1 MPADGISTI
10 TIAMSVV
17 VILAFI
23 VLKQNKFANRNSSAY
38 PAFFTTI
45 GIFGTF
51 LGISVGL
58 WNFDPNNVQKSLPA
72 LLEGLRTAFW
82 ISLLGILLA
91 IFFKGKD
98 IWNNSQKNDDSLP
111 NQVTIKDLAIALE
124 RIHKALAGQE
134 DSTLL
139 SQMKLLRQDTND
151 QFGKLRES
159 QELFMKNMS
168 DRGTDALITALE
180 EVIRD
185 FDTKIN
191 QQVGESFHQL
201 NEALGK
207 VLLWQES
214 YQDQMKQIAE
224 QQVSSS
230 NLMKSLSEGF
240 DSLSKTSMDTQAVI
254 TTLSS
259 VLSEINN
266 QRRAMEDSLASLG
279 KLLSK
284 ASDALPN
291 IEAKILEF
299 SNQMTNGVQ
308 ASTRML
314 SESIEASTKR
324 TESQVA
330 ALDKALEAELTRA
343 IGGLGQQLTALSQ
356 KFVED
361 YTPLTDKLRDLV
373 LTLGNGAR

>member
-1 MPADGISTI
+1 MPVDGISAI
-10 TIAMSVV
+10 TIAMIVI

-58 WNFDPNNVQKSLPA
+58 WNFNPNNVQKSLPA

-151 QFGKLRES
+151 QFGKLRDS

-168 DRGTDALITALE
+168 DRGIDALITALE

-214 YQDQMKQIAE
+214 YQDQMKQIAA

-254 TTLSS
+254 TTLSN
-259 VLSEINN
+259 VLSEINT
-266 QRRAMEDSLASLG
+266 QRRAMEDSLSSLG
-279 KLLSK
+279 SLLLK

-291 IEAKILEF
+291 IETKILEF

>member
-1 MPADGISTI
+1 MTVDGIPTI
-10 TIAMSVV
+10 TIVMSFV
-17 VILAFI
+17 VILAFVI
-23 VLKQNKFANRNSSAY
+23 LKRNKFADRNSSAY

-72 LLEGLRTAFW
+72 LLDGLKTAFW
-82 ISLLGILLA
+82 ISLLGIFFA
-91 IFFKGKD
+91 ILFKLKD
-98 IWNNSQKNDDSLP
+98 IRNNSQKNEAPLP
-111 NQVTIKDLAIALE
+111 NQVTIKDLAMALE

-168 DRGTDALITALE
+168 DRGTDALIKALE
-180 EVIRD
+180 EVIQD

-214 YQDQMKQIAE
+214 YKDQMKQIAE
-224 QQVSSS
+224 QQLSSS
-230 NLMKSLSEGF
+230 NLMKNLSEGF
-240 DSLSKTSMDTQAVI
+240 ESLSKTSLDTQTVI
-254 TTLSS
+254 TSLST
-259 VLSEINN
+259 VLAEVNN
-266 QRRAMEDSLASLG
+266 QRRAMEESLSSLG
-279 KLLSK
+279 RLLSK

-291 IEAKILEF
+291 IEGKILEF

-324 TESQVA
+324 TESQMA

-373 LTLGNGAR
+373 STLGNGAR

>member
-58 WNFDPNNVQKSLPA
+58 WNFNPNNVQKSLPA

-151 QFGKLRES
+151 QFGKLRDS

-168 DRGTDALITALE
+168 DRGIDALITALE

-214 YQDQMKQIAE
+214 YQDQMKQIAA

-254 TTLSS
+254 TTLSN
-259 VLSEINN
+259 VLSEINT
-266 QRRAMEDSLASLG
+266 QRRAMEDSLSSLG
-279 KLLSK
+279 SLLLK

-291 IEAKILEF
+291 IETKILEF

>member
-1 MPADGISTI
+1 MPVDGISAI
-10 TIAMSVV
+10 TIAMIVV

-58 WNFDPNNVQKSLPA
+58 WNFNPNNVQKSLPA

-151 QFGKLRES
+151 QFGKLRDS

-214 YQDQMKQIAE
+214 YQDQMKQIAA

-254 TTLSS
+254 TTLSN
-259 VLSEINN
+259 VLSEINT
-266 QRRAMEDSLASLG
+266 QRRAMEDSLSSLG
-279 KLLSK
+279 SLLLK

-291 IEAKILEF
+291 IETKILEF

>member
-1 MPADGISTI
+1 MPVDGISAI
-10 TIAMSVV
+10 TIAMIVI

-58 WNFDPNNVQKSLPA
+58 WNFNPNNVQKSLPA

-151 QFGKLRES
+151 QFGKLRDS

-214 YQDQMKQIAE
+214 YQDQMKQIAA

-254 TTLSS
+254 TTLSN
-259 VLSEINN
+259 VLSEINT
-266 QRRAMEDSLASLG
+266 QRRAMEDSLSSLG
-279 KLLSK
+279 SLLLK

-291 IEAKILEF
+291 IETKILEF

>member
-58 WNFDPNNVQKSLPA
+58 WNFNPNNVQKSLPA

-151 QFGKLRES
+151 QFGKLRDS

-214 YQDQMKQIAE
+214 YQDQMKQIAA

-254 TTLSS
+254 TTLSN
-259 VLSEINN
+259 VLSEINT
-266 QRRAMEDSLASLG
+266 QRRAMEDSLSSLG
-279 KLLSK
+279 SLLLK

-291 IEAKILEF
+291 IETKILEF

>member
-1 MPADGISTI
+1 MPVDGISAI
-10 TIAMSVV
+10 TIAMIVV

-58 WNFDPNNVQKSLPA
+58 WNFNPNNVQKSLPA

-151 QFGKLRES
+151 QFGKLRDS

-168 DRGTDALITALE
+168 DRGIDALITALE

-214 YQDQMKQIAE
+214 YQDQMKQIAA

-254 TTLSS
+254 TTLSN
-259 VLSEINN
+259 VLSEINT
-266 QRRAMEDSLASLG
+266 QRRAMEDSLSSLG
-279 KLLSK
+279 SLLLK

-291 IEAKILEF
+291 IETKILEF

>member
-1 MPADGISTI
+1 
-10 TIAMSVV
+10 
-17 VILAFI
+17 
-23 VLKQNKFANRNSSAY
+23 
-38 PAFFTTI
+38 
-45 GIFGTF
+45 
-51 LGISVGL
+51 
-58 WNFDPNNVQKSLPA
+58 
-72 LLEGLRTAFW
+72 
-82 ISLLGILLA
+82 
-91 IFFKGKD
+91 
-98 IWNNSQKNDDSLP
+98 
-111 NQVTIKDLAIALE
+111 
-124 RIHKALAGQE
+124 
-134 DSTLL
+134 
-139 SQMKLLRQDTND
+139 
-151 QFGKLRES
+151 
-159 QELFMKNMS
+159 MKNMS

-214 YQDQMKQIAE
+214 YQDQMKQIAA

-254 TTLSS
+254 TTLSN
-259 VLSEINN
+259 VLSEINT
-266 QRRAMEDSLASLG
+266 QRRAMEDSLSSLG
-279 KLLSK
+279 SLLLK

-291 IEAKILEF
+291 IETKILEF